1 METLWSDFINS
12 EWHDWRGSGQ
22 SEDRLDQE
30 KWQADF
36 IEQWGLKVMVPADGD
51 MLDEMRDFRAT
62 LQEMSVRF
70 ASGGAATDKDLEY
83 LNCILDKGP
92 VKRRLTSV
100 DGQFGIRVV
109 PMRDDWTQVMAEVAA
124 SLAKTL
130 IDGEIGRIR
139 VCDNPDCRW
148 VFYDDTRN
156 RTKKYCEDKT
166 CGNLMK
172 VRRFR
177 ARKKQEQDI
186 VGDGQAN
193 RE

>member
-1 METLWSDFINS
+1 
-12 EWHDWRGSGQ
+12 
-22 SEDRLDQE
+22 
-30 KWQADF
+30 
-36 IEQWGLKVMVPADGD
+36 
-51 MLDEMRDFRAT
+51 
-62 LQEMSVRF
+62 
-70 ASGGAATDKDLEY
+70 
-83 LNCILDKGP
+83 
-92 VKRRLTSV
+92 
-100 DGQFGIRVV
+100 
-109 PMRDDWTQVMAEVAA
+109 MRDDWTQVMAEVAA